1 MSKIIVGDSMK
12 FGEIL
17 RQTREQLNLSQESAA
32 KSIEAKYKV
41 RLSAAYLSM
50 IENGVKTN
58 LTVNLITALL
68 DYFLLPLTAASSLF
82 IGTSQPS
89 QYGKEEPAC
98 SFHESQEA
106 YPSEGLRLP
115 EEAQLALK
123 EFRDF
128 LQYKY
133 DSSKKSLPPK

>member
-1 MSKIIVGDSMK
+1 MK

-17 RQTREQLNLSQESAA
+17 RQTREQLNLSQENAA

-58 LTVNLITALL
+58 LTVNLINALL
-68 DYFLLPLTAASSLF
+68 DYFLLPLNAASSLF
-82 IGTSQPS
+82 AGTHQLPE
-89 QYGKEEPAC
+89 YGKEEPAC
-98 SFHESQEA
+98 FVRESQRT
-106 YPSEGLRLP
+106 YPSEGIRLP
-115 EEAQLALK
+115 EEARQALK
-123 EFRDF
+123 EFHDF

-133 DSSKKSLPPK
+133 DTSKKSLPSK